1 MIRYGQDMTRNK
13 QVKSIGIINP
23 GAMGISVAATLKNS
37 GYAVLWAGQGR
48 SEQSV
53 ARAAEHDLTDVG
65 TMAALF
71 DRSDALVSVCPP
83 HAAEEVVDQVIASG
97 FEGIFIDANAIAP
110 EKAQRFGRKMAAA
123 GITFIDGGIIGEPA
137 WEPGQT
143 WLYLS
148 GAEAETAVPFFSAGP
163 LETELVGPQI
173 GQASAL
179 KMVFAAYTKGH
190 SALLALVLAGAES
203 LGVRPALEGQWARYW
218 PDFSEE
224 TEQRVRQVTAKAWR
238 FEGEMQEIAAT
249 FESVGLPGGFHGSA
263 AEIYR
268 RMAGFKDAAQTPE
281 IEAVLAALAPSPET
295 G

>member
-1 MIRYGQDMTRNK
+1 
-13 QVKSIGIINP
+13 
-23 GAMGISVAATLKNS
+23 MGISLAATIKNS
-37 GYAVLWAGQGR
+37 GYAVLWAAQGR
-48 SEQSV
+48 SEQSA
-53 ARAAEHDLTDVG
+53 ARADEHDLTDVG
-65 TMAALF
+65 TVAALF

-83 HAAEEVVDQVIASG
+83 HAAEEVADQVIACG
-97 FEGIFIDANAIAP
+97 FEG
-110 EKAQRFGRKMAAA
+110 
-123 GITFIDGGIIGEPA
+123 IDGGIIGEPA
-137 WEPGQT
+137 WEPGRT

-163 LETELVGPQI
+163 LETELVGPEI

-203 LGVRPALEGQWARYW
+203 LGVRPALEQQWERYW
-218 PDFSEE
+218 PDFSKE
-224 TEQRVRQVTAKAWR
+224 TEQSVRQVTAKAWR

-249 FESVGLPGGFHGSA
+249 FESVGLPGGFHESA

-268 RMAGFKDAAQTPE
+268 RMAGFKGAAQTPE
-281 IEAVLAALAPSPET
+281 IEAVLAALAQSAEI